1 MAAYCTWE
9 VYRVN
14 GGTLDQTTF
23 DFWAEQ
29 ASGLIDRLTMGRA
42 RPILA
47 LAPDPLTGQ
56 LASACAQMADLLQ
69 ANSTGLRRAASGITG
84 AATTDGYSETYS
96 SAGSGRVFASQSA
109 LRAACRDILANAL
122 GADPYGLL
130 YQGVG
135 CCV

>member
-1 MAAYCTWE
+1 MAVYCTWE
-9 VYRVN
+9 AYQKT
-14 GGTLDQTTF
+14 GGALDQASF

-29 ASGLIDRLTMGRA
+29 ASGLIDHLTMGRA
-42 RPILA
+42 RLRLA
-47 LAPDPLTGQ
+47 LFPDPLTGQ

-96 SAGSGRVFASQSA
+96 GGGSGGVFASQSA
-109 LRAACRDILANAL
+109 LRAACREILASAL

>member
-84 AATTDGYSETYS
+84 AATTDGYSEQYMDAQT
-96 SAGSGRVFASQSA
+96 AS
-109 LRAACRDILANAL
+109 RAAENACYSILQDAL
-122 GADPYGLL
+122 GADTYGLL

-135 CCV
+135 CPYEPF

>member
-1 MAAYCTWE
+1 MAVYCTWE
-9 VYRVN
+9 AYQET
-14 GGTLDQTTF
+14 GGALDQASF

-56 LASACAQMADLLQ
+56 LASACAQITDLLQ

-96 SAGSGRVFASQSA
+96 GGGSGGVFAGQAA
-109 LRAACRDILANAL
+109 LRAVCRNILANAL

>member
-1 MAAYCTWE
+1 MAVYCTWE
-9 VYRVN
+9 AYQKT
-14 GGTLDQTTF
+14 GGTLDQESF

-29 ASGLIDRLTMGRA
+29 ASGLIDRLTMGRV

-96 SAGSGRVFASQSA
+96 GGGSGGVFASQSA
-109 LRAACRDILANAL
+109 LRAACREILASAL

>member
-1 MAAYCTWE
+1 MAVYCTWE
-9 VYRVN
+9 AYQKA
-14 GGTLDQTTF
+14 GGALDQASF

-29 ASGLIDRLTMGRA
+29 ASGLIDLLTMGRA
-42 RPILA
+42 KPLLKA
-47 LAPDPLTGQ
+47 FPDPLEKQ
-56 LASACAQMADLLQ
+56 LASACAQMVDMLQ
-69 ANSTGLRRAASGITG
+69 ANCTALLRGAAGITG

-96 SAGSGRVFASQSA
+96 GSGSGGVFAGQAA
-109 LRAACRDILANAL
+109 LRAVCRNILANAL

>member
-1 MAAYCTWE
+1 MAVYCTWE
-9 VYRVN
+9 LYQKT
-14 GGTLDQTTF
+14 GGALDQASF
-23 DFWAEQ
+23 DLWAEQ
-29 ASGLIDRLTMGRA
+29 ASGMIDRLTMGRA

-96 SAGSGRVFASQSA
+96 GGSGGVFASQSA
-109 LRAACRDILANAL
+109 LRAACREILARAL

>member
-9 VYRVN
+9 AYQN
-14 GGTLDQTTF
+14 TGGTLDQASF

-42 RPILA
+42 RPRLA
-47 LAPDPLTGQ
+47 LFPEPLTGQ

-96 SAGSGRVFASQSA
+96 GVSGGVFASQSA
-109 LRAACRDILANAL
+109 LRAACREILANAL

-130 YQGVG
+130 YQGVD

>member
-1 MAAYCTWE
+1 MAVYCTWE
-9 VYRVN
+9 AYQKT
-14 GGTLDQTTF
+14 GGALDQASF

-69 ANSTGLRRAASGITG
+69 ANSTGLRRAASCI
-84 AATTDGYSETYS
+84 A
-96 SAGSGRVFASQSA
+96 
-109 LRAACRDILANAL
+109 
-122 GADPYGLL
+122 
-130 YQGVG
+130 
-135 CCV
+135 

>member
-1 MAAYCTWE
+1 MAVYCTWE
-9 VYRVN
+9 AYQKN
-14 GGTLDQTTF
+14 GGALDQDAFNT
-23 DFWAEQ
+23 WATR
-29 ASGLIDRLTMGRA
+29 ASSLIDRMTMGRA
-42 RPILA
+42 NSLLKA
-47 LAPDPLTGQ
+47 FPDPLENQ
-56 LASACAQMADLLQ
+56 LSSACAQMADLLQ
-69 ANSTGLRRAASGITG
+69 TNSTGLRRAASGITG

-96 SAGSGRVFASQSA
+96 GGGSGGVFASQSA